1 MQWGGTRQR
10 PHISRAA
17 ENKNWHGGLFVCV
30 WGGGCYV
37 TGAGKGSGHWSFIL
51 AATLWAAIM
60 AEVLLRERI

>member
-30 WGGGCYV
+30 CVGGAMSLGLGRGV
-37 TGAGKGSGHWSFIL
+37 DTG
-51 AATLWAAIM
+51 
-60 AEVLLRERI
+60 VLF